1 MSAKVFGAVF
11 ERYRNGGGEL
21 LLALALADHAHDD
34 GTHIFPYVETLAEKT
49 RQSVRAVQYQLK
61 NMRKAGW
68 LIPVNSGNGGRNRAS
83 EYRISPEWLA
93 GREPIPPAQE
103 SEKEA
108 NEKFAPFPDSQ
119 EKGPNEKS
127 APFPDDQK
135 GANHDIKGATDD
147 LKGANHD
154 MKGCN
159 GLHPHITVIE
169 PSEPSRTVKGAR
181 KRRPGFDPM
190 SLELPDWLD
199 AELWGRWVR
208 HRVQIRKPLTEE
220 AAKQQVKDLAGFRRE
235 GYTPETVIAHAIGKS
250 WQGLFAPNG
259 LVVGASPPPGKFNP
273 TAHVNRNRTSGAKA
287 YDDGFTIDG

>member
-68 LIPVNSGNGGRNRAS
+68 LIPVNSGNGGRNQAS

-93 GREPIPPAQE
+93 GQEPIPPVQE
-103 SEKEA
+103 GEKEA
-108 NEKFAPFPDSQ
+108 NEKIAPFPGD
-119 EKGPNEKS
+119 P
-127 APFPDDQK
+127 QK
-135 GANHDIKGATDD
+135 GANGDTKGASDD
-147 LKGANHD
+147 VKGANGD
-154 MKGCN
+154 TKGCN
-159 GLHPHITVIE
+159 RLHPHITVKNQKNNRQE
-169 PSEPSRTVKGAR
+169 PSPAR
-181 KRRPGFDPM
+181 KRSSGFEPM

-199 AELWGRWVR
+199 TELWGRWVR

-220 AAKQQVKDLAGFRRE
+220 AAKQQIKDLAGFKQQ
-235 GYTPETVIAHAIGKS
+235 GHTPEAVITNAIGKS
-250 WQGLFAPNG
+250 WQGLFEPKGAAG
-259 LVVGASPPPGKFNP
+259 GASLHGKFNP
-273 TAHVNRNRTSGAKA
+273 TAHVNRNRTKGANG
-287 YDDGFTIDG
+287 YDDDRTIDA

>member
-68 LIPVNSGNGGRNRAS
+68 LIPVNSGNGGRNQAT

-93 GREPIPPAQE
+93 GLEPIPPAQDE
-103 SEKEA
+103 EKGA
-108 NEKFAPFPDSQ
+108 NEKFAPFSDDQ
-119 EKGPNEKS
+119 EKG
-127 APFPDDQK
+127 
-135 GANHDIKGATDD
+135 ANGDIKGATDGV
-147 LKGANHD
+147 KGANHD
-154 MKGCN
+154 TKGCN
-159 GLHPHITVIE
+159 GLHPHITVKNQKNNRQE
-169 PSEPSRTVKGAR
+169 PSPAR
-181 KRRPGFDPM
+181 KSAQKFDPM

-220 AAKQQVKDLAGFRRE
+220 AAKQQVKDLAGFRKR
-235 GYTPETVIAHAIGKS
+235 GHTPEAVIANAIGKS
-250 WQGLFAPNG
+250 WQGLFEPKG
-259 LVVGASPPPGKFNP
+259 GAGGAAQHGKFNP
-273 TAHVNRNRTSGAKA
+273 TAHVNRNRTSGANG
-287 YDDGFTIDG
+287 YDDGRTIDG

>member
-68 LIPVNSGNGGRNRAS
+68 LIPVNSGNGGRNQAS

-93 GREPIPPAQE
+93 GQEPIPPAQE
-103 SEKEA
+103 GEKEA
-108 NEKFAPFPDSQ
+108 NEKFAPFS
-119 EKGPNEKS
+119 
-127 APFPDDQK
+127 DDQEK
-135 GANHDIKGATDD
+135 GANHDIKGASDD
-147 LKGANHD
+147 LKGANGD
-154 MKGCN
+154 SKGCN
-159 GLHPHITVIE
+159 GLHPHITVKNQKNNRQE
-169 PSEPSRTVKGAR
+169 PSPAR
-181 KRRPGFDPM
+181 KRSAGFDPM
-190 SLELPDWLD
+190 TLELPDWLD
-199 AELWGRWVR
+199 AQLWGRWVR

-220 AAKQQVKDLAGFRRE
+220 AAKQQLKDLAGFRQQ
-235 GYTPETVIAHAIGKS
+235 GHTPETVIAHAIGKS

-259 LVVGASPPPGKFNP
+259 AVVGTSSRPSKFNP
-273 TAHVNRNRTSGAKA
+273 TAHVNRNRTSGANG
-287 YDDGFTIDG
+287 YDDGRTIDG

>member
-68 LIPVNSGNGGRNRAS
+68 LIPVNSGNGGRNQAS

-93 GREPIPPAQE
+93 GQEPIPPVQE
-103 SEKEA
+103 GEKEA
-108 NEKFAPFPDSQ
+108 NEKFAPFSEDP
-119 EKGPNEKS
+119 PM
-127 APFPDDQK
+127 
-135 GANHDIKGATDD
+135 GASGDIKGATDD
-147 LKGANHD
+147 AKGANGD
-154 MKGCN
+154 TKGCN
-159 GLHPHITVIE
+159 GLHPHITVKNQKINRQE
-169 PSEPSRTVKGAR
+169 PSPAR
-181 KRRPGFDPM
+181 KRSPGFDPM

-199 AELWGRWVR
+199 VELWGRWVR

-220 AAKQQVKDLAGFRRE
+220 AAKQQIKDLAGFKQQ
-235 GYTPETVIAHAIGKS
+235 GHTPEAVITNAIGKS
-250 WQGLFAPNG
+250 WQGLFEPK
-259 LVVGASPPPGKFNP
+259 GAAGVASQPGKFNP
-273 TAHVNRNRTSGAKA
+273 TAHVNRNRTKGANG
-287 YDDGFTIDG
+287 YDDDRTIDA